1 MARLAFKE
9 ENVGNIQIKYAVSR
23 RQPCLIAVLY
33 VNGFQA
39 SIFDFGVTKD
49 LEEPPARFFGCMNR
63 QFIPHRY
70 PPSDIYTKYN
80 ITKEELADINAFF
93 KRILN
98 FGHCSFCDDYSK
110 ALAKEA
116 NLR

>member
-9 ENVGNIQIKYAVSR
+9 ENVGKIQIKYAVSR

-49 LEEPPARFFGCMNR
+49 FGEPPSSFFGCINR
-63 QFIPHRY
+63 QFVPHKY
-70 PPSDIYTKYN
+70 PPSDIYKKYN
-80 ITKEELADINAFF
+80 ITKEELAEINDAF
-93 KRILN
+93 KRILS
-98 FGHCSFCDDYSK
+98 FGHCAFCDDYSK
-110 ALAKEA
+110 ALAKQA
-116 NLR
+116 NLE